1 MEQHVKLIALVDI
14 NVFVEMDSKDDIVK
28 NECKEGTQILV
39 KIIHVIM
46 EGPAWLL
53 VIHSSV
59 IAHLVTKDH
68 VVMRKL
74 GMLNQQFVIQTHV
87 LMGVHV
93 KRMEKGTIVFVMFNT
108 LVHNAKLTNVRNVT
122 LTQGVSTDTVN
133 AGQDGMEM
141 VTNVSKRKDV
151 ANRAVCMPHVIR
163 MFVNATVVT
172 KETDTRV
179 LQ

>member
-28 NECKEGTQILV
+28 IECKEGTQILV

-68 VVMRKL
+68 VVMRK
-74 GMLNQQFVIQTHV
+74 
-87 LMGVHV
+87 
-93 KRMEKGTIVFVMFNT
+93 
-108 LVHNAKLTNVRNVT
+108 
-122 LTQGVSTDTVN
+122 
-133 AGQDGMEM
+133 
-141 VTNVSKRKDV
+141 
-151 ANRAVCMPHVIR
+151 
-163 MFVNATVVT
+163 
-172 KETDTRV
+172 
-179 LQ
+179 